1 MAPDDFRPPMRSELH
16 AMSPGRWTAVN
27 DIVDT
32 VLDLPPADRAEYVA
46 RACANDE
53 ALRRDVER
61 LLDACARS
69 AGFLNESVGAFAAPL
84 IEGHAR
90 RAADD
95 EAAVLR
101 RIAEEL
107 RDRYAVQRELGRGGM
122 AVVYLARDVRHR
134 RDVALK
140 LLRPELAAAL
150 GAERFLREI
159 ETVARLAH
167 PHIVPLLD
175 SGEVHGQPYYVMPY
189 VAGESLRDRL
199 TREGNLAID
208 EARRIAQ
215 EVAAALDYAHRENV
229 LHRDLKP
236 ENILLADGLAVVT
249 DFGIARAI
257 SRAAERDDGGQTTT
271 LTATGISLGTPAYMS
286 PEQAAGSRELD
297 ARSDVYALGC
307 VLYEMLEGQPPYS
320 GPTAESIVRQHM
332 LAPVPTLLIASGQP
346 SSGIEQAVRRALVKD
361 RAARFASMRQLID
374 ALSEAGPNRAQP
386 PPNPVRSH
394 LVDTFRRAVARMRG
408 RADPDGG

>member
-1 MAPDDFRPPMRSELH
+1 MAPDDFRPPMLRDLH
-16 AMSPGRWTAVN
+16 AMNPGRWTAVN

-32 VLDLPPADRAEYVA
+32 VLDLPAADRAAYVA
-46 RACANDE
+46 RACENDE

-69 AGFLNESVGAFAAPL
+69 GGFLDQSVGAFAAPL
-84 IEGHAR
+84 IEGQAR
-90 RAADD
+90 RAAND

-101 RIAEEL
+101 RIADGL

-140 LLRPELAAAL
+140 VLRPELAAAL

-175 SGEVHGQPYYVMPY
+175 SGEIRGQPYYVMPY

-199 TREGNLAID
+199 TREGPLSID

-215 EVAAALDYAHRENV
+215 EVGSALDYAHRENV

-236 ENILLADGLAVVT
+236 ENILLSDGLAVVT

-257 SRAAERDDGGQTTT
+257 SRAAERDAGDRST

-307 VLYEMLEGQPPYS
+307 VLYEMLAGQPPFS

-332 LAPVPTLLIASGQP
+332 LAPVPTLPIGSGYP
-346 SSGIEQAVRRALVKD
+346 SSGIEQAMRRALVKD
-361 RAARFASMRQLID
+361 RTARFASMRQFIV
-374 ALSEAGPNRAQP
+374 ALSEAGPASP
-386 PPNPVRSH
+386 PPPPHPVRNRF
-394 LVDTFRRAVARMRG
+394 LLAFRRAVARVRG
-408 RADPDGG
+408 RTDPLDG

>member
-1 MAPDDFRPPMRSELH
+1 MLRELH

-32 VLDLPPADRAEYVA
+32 VLDLPPADRAGYVA

-90 RAADD
+90 RAAHD

-107 RDRYAVQRELGRGGM
+107 RDRYTVQRELGRGGM

-189 VAGESLRDRL
+189 VAGESLRERL
-199 TREGNLAID
+199 TREGPLSID
-208 EARRIAQ
+208 EACRIAQ
-215 EVAAALDYAHRENV
+215 EVANALDYAHRENV

-236 ENILLADGLAVVT
+236 ENILLAEGLAVVT

-257 SRAAERDDGGQTTT
+257 SRAAERDDGGSTT

-307 VLYEMLEGQPPYS
+307 IVYEMLAGQPPYS

-346 SSGIEQAVRRALVKD
+346 SSGIEQAVRRALIKD
-361 RAARFASMRQLID
+361 RAKRFASMRQFID
-374 ALSEAGPNRAQP
+374 ALSEAGPARAQP
-386 PPNPVRSH
+386 PPNLAQSR
-394 LVDTFRRAVARMRG
+394 LVVTFRRAVARMRG
-408 RADPDGG
+408 RAEPDGG